1 MGSNFKSK
9 NLMKKF
15 FLKNLS
21 IILFIFIP
29 IIFLWHP
36 NWLGFLGIQPYW
48 PLFWLL
54 PWSMINGSINGL
66 IFGLFLGLILDS
78 LTQDSGFS
86 QMPGLILCGV
96 WFGRI
101 KIHSDILIG
110 HFRYGLICSLGSFLC
125 GTLYFLQI
133 LFKNFS
139 DSTFLLFIPG
149 VQNILAEVFLTG
161 FFAPLICSQLLR
173 IFKSFKGKS
182 IIINFAKK

>member
-1 MGSNFKSK
+1 MNKFIV
-9 NLMKKF
+9 KKI
-15 FLKNLS
+15 S
-21 IILFIFIP
+21 IICFVFIP

-78 LTQDSGFS
+78 ITLDNFTQI
-86 QMPGLILCGV
+86 PGLILCGV
-96 WFGRI
+96 WFGKI
-101 KIHSDILIG
+101 KIQSDILVG
-110 HFRYGLICSLGSFLC
+110 HFRYGLICSIASFLC

-139 DSTFLLFIPG
+139 DSTFLLFVPSIH
-149 VQNILAEVFLTG
+149 NILAEVFLTG
-161 FFAPLICSQLLR
+161 IFAPLICSQLLR
-173 IFKSFKGKS
+173 LFKSSREKS
-182 IIINFAKK
+182 TVINFAKK